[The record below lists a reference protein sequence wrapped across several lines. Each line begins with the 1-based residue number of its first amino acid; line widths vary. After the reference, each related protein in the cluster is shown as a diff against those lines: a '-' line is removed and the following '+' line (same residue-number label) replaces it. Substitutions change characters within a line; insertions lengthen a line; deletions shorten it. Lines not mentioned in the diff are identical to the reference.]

1 METGLAKL
9 PWKNELKRRKNTE
22 HTLMCIES
30 RGGQIDTNIDNIDTN
45 VGIGIDR
52 YQRENI
58 DT

>member
-1 METGLAKL
+1 LCRLVIQRRLA
-9 PWKNELKRRKNTE
+9 PAG
-22 HTLMCIES
+22 S

>member
-1 METGLAKL
+1 MLEIVAVNVFIILDKIVL
-9 PWKNELKRRKNTE
+9 N
-22 HTLMCIES
+22 

>member
-1 METGLAKL
+1 MTFNKSTRTQVKFFQ
-9 PWKNELKRRKNTE
+9 PKFND
-22 HTLMCIES
+22 CP
-30 RGGQIDTNIDNIDTN
+30 RGGQIDTNIDTN